1 MSSSLPQNDW
11 IDYVTLIAAVIAATG
26 PIVKLWE
33 VVRQDKE
40 RLELHIEWV
49 DFHPNDYRDSAPF
62 LYVINR
68 SKNPIFITEISFRT
82 GLFWR
87 RKRANT
93 AVDFDDPLDL
103 NFPYEILPS
112 QQKQFMLQ
120 SRAAE
125 QHIDKLKAYARFSSI
140 FRRSLLWIDVG
151 TAGGTSK
158 KIGAERAM
166 KWQNRPA
173 WTKLEEED

>member
-1 MSSSLPQNDW
+1 LSSSLPQNDW
-11 IDYVTLIAAVIAATG
+11 IDYVTLIGAVIAATT
-26 PIVKLWE
+26 PLIKLWE

-40 RLELHIEWV
+40 RLELHIDWV
-49 DFHPNDYRDSAPF
+49 DFDSDYRDSAPF

-68 SKNPIFITEISFRT
+68 SKNPIFITEIGFRT

-87 RKRANT
+87 RKRAYT
-93 AVDFDDPLDL
+93 AVDFDDPLEL

-112 QQKQFMLQ
+112 QQKRFMLQ
-120 SRAAE
+120 SHTAE
-125 QHIDKLKAYARFSSI
+125 KHVDRLKAYARFSSI
-140 FRRSLLWIDVG
+140 FRRSLLWIDVE

-166 KWQNRPA
+166 KWENRPA